1 VGAAAAALLTSPL
14 LALPAAAAPAAH
26 PEAPAWVIAP
36 GADDCRTEL
45 DLTGD
50 GVAVSAALVS
60 NGDDVDLVFAKPDVP
75 ERAFLPI
82 RIDHKPFA
90 NLVMREAD
98 GKTAAMR
105 LSAETLSALRKG
117 GVLQIG
123 WLADAPVEIGLTGS
137 DQALS
142 DLRTCGAQVAQR
154 FHDREAARQAAQDH
168 ADAEARAQALAD
180 EQMAVVKAQKEAA
193 EAETQRSA
201 AETEHL
207 RAQAEVERQRA
218 QAAAEQ
224 QAQADSYPYR
234 RAQTQAYP
242 NDPRD
247 DDDAQPADPYQ
258 TYPGYQG
265 YYQPYPPQDPYRR
278 W

>member
-1 VGAAAAALLTSPL
+1 VIKVLLAGATAALLTSP
-14 LALPAAAAPAAH
+14 AAAATAPR

-36 GADDCRTEL
+36 GTDGCRTDLE
-45 DLTGD
+45 LTGA
-50 GVAVSAALVS
+50 GGAAVAAALVS
-60 NGDDVDLVFAKPDVP
+60 NGADVDLVFAKADAP

-105 LSAETLSALRKG
+105 LSTETLSALGKG

-123 WLADAPVEIGLTGS
+123 WLADAPVQVGLAGS
-137 DQALS
+137 EQALA
-142 DLRTCGAQVAQR
+142 DLRICGAQVSQR
-154 FHDREAARQAAQDH
+154 FRDREVARQAAQDR
-168 ADAEARAQALAD
+168 ADAQARAQALAD
-180 EQMAVVKAQKEAA
+180 EQLAAVKAQKEAA

-201 AETEHL
+201 AETERL
-207 RAQAEVERQRA
+207 RAAAEAERQRT

-224 QAQADSYPYR
+224 QAQAESYPYR
-234 RAQTQAYP
+234 RAGTYP
-242 NDPRD
+242 DDPRD
-247 DDDAQPADPYQ
+247 DYAPYPDQ
-258 TYPGYQG
+258 N
-265 YYQPYPPQDPYRR
+265 YQPYQPQYPYRR